1 MAAGGTKWRSRY
13 RLGAV
18 LFAMLFQVV
27 NGYEELYTISQL
39 SPKSAS
45 DPRLPGLVLQTSQ
58 TENLSF
64 SIEPSARYDAVEEEP
79 EDIIRNEEQENHII
93 VARSADPDRET
104 RSVNIDEIPSSNN
117 EIDNDLELHHK
128 RKYYEIHPTK
138 TIDFIR
144 SRDDDIIMS
153 SDGFGDRLE
162 FRFPGEA
169 KRVPVARALNAPGPR
184 IRPTAVQPIFAT
196 ATYKEQ
202 GRQNTEIQNIITGI
216 VKLLNGNVNVQA
228 NSQLL
233 NGRPSRPMASRINN
247 RGPPRIS
254 DVPPIPDFDK
264 PVTPVAHAYHPTKTP
279 PPYPFDRP
287 PHHGV
292 NLPEQIV
299 PPMNHRPGLYRPM
312 PPWQR
317 PRPRPPTRRP
327 NPGLP
332 MYKPSL
338 PPLPLDLPEA
348 EDTKP
353 EAEVIANENE
363 NNSENNI
370 HHDETNTSQ
379 EDDKVTPSNN
389 EEELEK
395 EEEEK
400 LTTVSDKTTS
410 TSTTT
415 TTTSTTTELTT
426 SSTTTEKTTT
436 EKLTTKRPI
445 VKSTE
450 KPKEK
455 ITEKPI
461 EKTTE
466 RASEKSTTSTT
477 TTTTTERSKT
487 EKPIKI
493 EKEKKK
499 DPPIDKGKLEKEKY
513 KINEEKAQNKTKNET
528 TTEGYI
534 QPSISES
541 KTTTASSNTAP
552 TPTEG
557 LIVHAP
563 IVNES
568 STASN
573 DIRPS
578 SINSQPLPSSQGIP
592 YHPYRPRP
600 GIVLDDP
607 DFKPHGSR
615 YSRPEASVITA
626 QETRLPPGY
635 GEIFDVTV
643 SAIQGPG
650 EKGASVHI
658 ENVNLSGHGE
668 HDDIIVS
675 ASGEQGFVSIDG
687 KRTYLNLF
695 DTSTVPVSIRPT
707 HVQNLPQSVPPLAAP
722 PLGPAIGTGV
732 AIPTDD
738 VPQPPPPPRRQHQPQ
753 HQVHRPQQTYRRPQ
767 PTVRIDTCIVGDDS
781 TCDQTQNEMCRT
793 ELGIS
798 SCQCRPG
805 YARRV
810 HRDPCRRV
818 VALLLNLRVD
828 RLYDRKVSWDAKL
841 ADKES
846 DSYQQLSYEAIRA
859 IDSAFSM
866 TPFSDDF
873 VSGTVNSVH
882 RGDEHNQGVFV
893 NYTILI
899 QETPESQ
906 RAPIATDIQKHI
918 LGVIRRRSNNVGTSA
933 LWVDTPAGSVLPLKD
948 LDECASPDL
957 NDCHQLATCTNTW
970 GGFTCACPDTTLDVA
985 GPRAGRQ
992 CLACTA
998 SHCSERG
1005 VCRYQH
1011 GQPYCSCSSGY
1022 YGSTCEV
1029 DGEVVG
1035 VAVGASLAAAL
1046 VIALTLAALLSWSR
1060 KWSREQKAAGM
1071 GSPVFSYMA
1080 ANTIKTPPVGQPPYQ
1095 VSIEERMRWA
1105 QIAEAM
1111 AQSNHY
1117 AHLQQPEA
1125 TMATR
1130 PSSAMFGGYP
1140 TLPPVPLPR
1149 MGMHGG
1155 HHNGTLNT
1163 VASRANTAASHHN
1176 LYGYTNH
1183 MATESTSSEASSHV
1197 QERADLLV
1205 PRPKSRARSMHNQ
1218 TGIYYDVDYENAPE
1232 AIYGTKGIPLSTYTV
1247 SRGPP
1252 FYRA

>member
-1 MAAGGTKWRSRY
+1 MAAGGTKWRTRY

-18 LFAMLFQVV
+18 IFTIIFQVV

-39 SPKSAS
+39 SPKSAA
-45 DPRLPGLVLQTSQ
+45 DHQHPDAVLQTSR
-58 TENLSF
+58 TENVAF
-64 SIEPSARYDAVEEEP
+64 SIEPSARYDDADEVVP
-79 EDIIRNEEQENHII
+79 EDIIRDEEHENHVI
-93 VARSADPDRET
+93 VARSADLDRET
-104 RSVNIDEIPSSNN
+104 RSVNIDDIPSSNN
-117 EIDNDLELHHK
+117 EIDNDLELHHR
-128 RKYYEIHPTK
+128 RKYYEIRPTK

-153 SDGFGDRLE
+153 SDGFGDRLD
-162 FRFPGEA
+162 FRFPEA
-169 KRVPVARALNAPGPR
+169 KRVPVARALSLPGPR

-196 ATYKEQ
+196 AAYKDQ

-233 NGRPSRPMASRINN
+233 NGRPTRPMASRINN

-299 PPMNHRPGLYRPM
+299 PPMTHRPGLYRPM
-312 PPWQR
+312 PPWQK

-353 EAEVIANENE
+353 EEEVIVNENE
-363 NNSENNI
+363 SNSENNI
-370 HHDETNTSQ
+370 HHDETVTSEEDKKETILSQ
-379 EDDKVTPSNN
+379 EEYV
-389 EEELEK
+389 K
-395 EEEEK
+395 EEEM
-400 LTTVSDKTTS
+400 TTVADTTT

-415 TTTSTTTELTT
+415 TSTTSTTELTT

-436 EKLTTKRPI
+436 VKLTTKKP
-445 VKSTE
+445 TE
-450 KPKEK
+450 KP
-455 ITEKPI
+455 TEKP
-461 EKTTE
+461 
-466 RASEKSTTSTT
+466 TT
-477 TTTTTERSKT
+477 TTTTAKPKT

-493 EKEKKK
+493 EKEKK
-499 DPPIDKGKLEKEKY
+499 DPPIDKVKLEKEKY
-513 KINEEKAQNKTKNET
+513 KIIEEKVQNKTRNET
-528 TTEGYI
+528 TTENYI
-534 QPSISES
+534 QSSITES
-541 KTTTASSNTAP
+541 KTTPTLSIASP

-557 LIVHAP
+557 LITYAP
-563 IVNES
+563 VINVS
-568 STASN
+568 STASSE
-573 DIRPS
+573 ITS
-578 SINSQPLPSSQGIP
+578 STINSQPLPSSESIP

-600 GIVLDDP
+600 GIVLDDT

-626 QETRLPPGY
+626 PETRLPPGY

-650 EKGASVHI
+650 EKGGASVHI
-658 ENVNLSGHGE
+658 ENVNLLSGHGD

-695 DTSTVPVSIRPT
+695 DSSTVPVSIRPT
-707 HVQNLPQSVPPLAAP
+707 HVQNLPQSVPPLVAP
-722 PLGPAIGTGV
+722 PLGPGIGTGV
-732 AIPTDD
+732 AIPADD
-738 VPQPPPPPRRQHQPQ
+738 IPQPQPPPRRQHQP
-753 HQVHRPQQTYRRPQ
+753 QVHRPQQTYRRPQ

-781 TCDQTQNEMCRT
+781 TCDQAQNEMCRT
-793 ELGIS
+793 EAGIS

-805 YARRV
+805 FARRV
-810 HRDPCRRV
+810 QRDPCRRV

-828 RLYDRKVSWDAKL
+828 RLYDRKVAWDAKL

-846 DSYQQLSYEAIRA
+846 DPYQQLSYEAIRA

-873 VSGTVNSVH
+873 VSGAVNTVH

-893 NYTILI
+893 NYTILM
-899 QETPESQ
+899 QETPETQ
-906 RAPIATDIQKHI
+906 RAAIATDIQKHI
-918 LGVIRRRSNNVGTSA
+918 LGVIRRRSNNVGASA

-948 LDECASPDL
+948 LDECASPEL

-970 GGFTCACPDTTLDVA
+970 GGFKCACPDTTLDVA
-985 GPRAGRQ
+985 GEGGAGVTLAVGRVCRA
-992 CLACTA
+992 CAA
-998 SHCSERG
+998 SHCNERG
-1005 VCRYQH
+1005 VCRYH
-1011 GQPYCSCSSGY
+1011 NGQPYCSCSSGY

-1095 VSIEERMRWA
+1095 VSLEERMRWA

-1218 TGIYYDVDYENAPE
+1218 TGIYYDVEYENAPE
-1232 AIYGTKGIPLSTYTV
+1232 GLYGTK
-1247 SRGPP
+1247 
-1252 FYRA
+1252 

>member
-1 MAAGGTKWRSRY
+1 MAAGGTRWRPKY

-18 LFAMLFQVV
+18 MFAILFQVI

-39 SPKSAS
+39 SPKSAT
-45 DPRLPGLVLQTSQ
+45 DPRLSDLILQTSQ
-58 TENLSF
+58 TENFSF
-64 SIEPSARYDAVEEEP
+64 SIEPSARYDDVDDMPP
-79 EDIIRNEEQENHII
+79 EDLISNEENENHVI

-128 RKYYEIHPTK
+128 RKYYDIHPTK
-138 TIDFIR
+138 TINFIR
-144 SRDDDIIMS
+144 SRDDDIFMS

-169 KRVPVARALNAPGPR
+169 KRVPIARALSLPGPR

-196 ATYKEQ
+196 ATYKDQ

-216 VKLLNGNVNVQA
+216 VKLLNGNVNVQV

-233 NGRPSRPMASRINN
+233 NGRPSRPVASRINN

-254 DVPPIPDFDK
+254 EVQPIADFEK
-264 PVTPVAHAYHPTKTP
+264 PVTPVVHAYHPTKTP

-299 PPMNHRPGLYRPM
+299 PPMTHRPGLYRPM

-338 PPLPLDLPEA
+338 PPPPLDLPEV

-353 EAEVIANENE
+353 EEEVIANENE
-363 NNSENNI
+363 SNSENNI
-370 HHDETNTSQ
+370 HHDETVSIQ
-379 EDDKVTPSNN
+379 DDDKKTVANVEQT
-389 EEELEK
+389 EK
-395 EEEEK
+395 EEEEDK
-400 LTTVSDKTTS
+400 ITTVSDTT

-415 TTTSTTTELTT
+415 STTSTTTELTT
-426 SSTTTEKTTT
+426 SSTTTERTTT
-436 EKLTTKRPI
+436 EELTTK
-445 VKSTE
+445 KQTE
-450 KPKEK
+450 KP
-455 ITEKPI
+455 
-461 EKTTE
+461 
-466 RASEKSTTSTT
+466 TTSTT
-477 TTTTTERSKT
+477 TTERTTTEKQKT

-499 DPPIDKGKLEKEKY
+499 DTPIDKVKLEKEKF
-513 KINEEKAQNKTKNET
+513 KINEEKVQNKTKNET
-528 TTEGYI
+528 TTESYI
-534 QPSISES
+534 QSSISES
-541 KTTTASSNTAP
+541 KTTPVLFIASA

-557 LIVHAP
+557 LITHAP
-563 IVNES
+563 IINES
-568 STASN
+568 STTGADIIASM
-573 DIRPS
+573 
-578 SINSQPLPSSQGIP
+578 INSQPLPSSQGIP

-600 GIVLDDP
+600 GIVLDDT

-626 QETRLPPGY
+626 PETRLPPGY

-658 ENVNLSGHGE
+658 ENINPLSGHGD

-675 ASGEQGFVSIDG
+675 PSGEQGFVSIDG

-695 DTSTVPVSIRPT
+695 DSSSVPVSIRPT

-732 AIPTDD
+732 AIPADD
-738 VPQPPPPPRRQHQPQ
+738 VPQPPPPPPRRQHQP
-753 HQVHRPQQTYRRPQ
+753 QVHRPQQTYRRPQ

-793 ELGIS
+793 EVGIS

-805 YARRV
+805 YARRI

-828 RLYDRKVSWDAKL
+828 RLYDRKVAWDAKL

-846 DSYQQLSYEAIRA
+846 DPYQQLSYEAIRA

-873 VSGTVNSVH
+873 VSGSVNSVH
-882 RGDEHNQGVFV
+882 RGDEDNQGVFV

-899 QETPESQ
+899 QETPETQ
-906 RAPIATDIQKHI
+906 RSPIATDIQKHI

-948 LDECASPDL
+948 VDECASPEL

-970 GGFTCACPDTTLDVA
+970 GGFKCACPDTTLDVG
-985 GPRAGRQ
+985 GPRTGRTCQ
-992 CLACTA
+992 ACSA
-998 SHCSERG
+998 SHCNDRG
-1005 VCRYQH
+1005 VCRYRD
-1011 GQPYCSCSSGY
+1011 GQPYCSCTSGY

-1060 KWSREQKAAGM
+1060 KWSREQKTAGM
-1071 GSPVFSYMA
+1071 GSPVFNYMA

-1125 TMATR
+1125 TMVTR

-1149 MGMHGG
+1149 MGMHG

-1218 TGIYYDVDYENAPE
+1218 TGIYYDVEYENAPE